1 MSPAGDVDHG
11 SRDSA
16 GSPDLDSCGPS
27 FREIEA
33 TVATGTLDAVK
44 LAFRSV
50 DGAVTDTMLKA
61 ALDRDDEAVLKF
73 VTGLAERGHLIRT
86 MPVARTHRRNT
97 STPSPAKQ
105 ALWNTVAAGGTLS
118 LREMALAILES

>member
-1 MSPAGDVDHG
+1 MRISLVSSERCPPKPPFHACPAPSPC
-11 SRDSA
+11 SA
-16 GSPDLDSCGPS
+16 SPQ
-27 FREIEA
+27 
-33 TVATGTLDAVK
+33 
-44 LAFRSV
+44 SV